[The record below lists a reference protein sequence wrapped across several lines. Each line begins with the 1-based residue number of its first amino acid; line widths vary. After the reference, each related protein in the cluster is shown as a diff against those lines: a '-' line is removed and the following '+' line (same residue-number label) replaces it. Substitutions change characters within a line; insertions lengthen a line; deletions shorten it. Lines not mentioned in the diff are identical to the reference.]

1 MTIKTVALIGAGA
14 VGGYFIWGL
23 MPKLKED
30 FCVIAKGDRKARLSN
45 EGLVINGEKYFP
57 IVKEP
62 DEAGVVDLILVASK
76 QDGLCEVVEDIKP
89 LVGKNTT
96 VISLLNGVS
105 SEEFIGARIGMEHM
119 LYAIMRIASMRDK
132 NAVTFYPEIT
142 KGIFVGE
149 KGKNCPTE
157 RVLAVEELFKDT
169 GIRYNFV
176 GDIVKEMWFK
186 YAGNVSQNLPQAI
199 LSVGY
204 GAYSDS
210 SHVNFIANCL
220 WKEVAR
226 VAATK
231 GVNIPDELVLF
242 GGSKPEARFSTL
254 QDLDAGRSTEIEIFA
269 GDMIRMGKECGI
281 EVPYC
286 ECVYHM
292 IKALEE
298 KNEGKFK
305 YEMC

>member
-30 FCVIAKGDRKARLSN
+30 FCVIAKGDRKARLSRQ
-45 EGLVINGEKYFP
+45 GLVINGEKYFP

-76 QDGLCEVVEDIKP
+76 QDALCEVVEDIKP
-89 LVGKNTT
+89 LIGKNTI

-105 SEEFIGARIGMEHM
+105 SEEIIGDRIGMEHM
-119 LYAIMRIASMRDK
+119 LYAIMRIASMR
-132 NAVTFYPEIT
+132 NGNSIIFYPEIT
-142 KGIFVGE
+142 KGIYVGE
-149 KGKNCPTE
+149 KGINCPTD
-157 RVLAVEELFKDT
+157 RVLAVETLMKDT
-169 GIRYNFV
+169 GINYNFV
-176 GDIVKEMWFK
+176 EDIVKEMWMK

-226 VAATK
+226 IAAAK
-231 GVNIPDELVLF
+231 GVKIPDELVLF

-254 QDLDAGRSTEIEIFA
+254 QDLDAGRRTEIEIFA

-298 KNEGKFK
+298 KNEGKFE
-305 YEMC
+305 YD